1 MLRRVL
7 VLLKRVLSPGGS
19 ITGSAVTSGIW
30 ETIINVADRLLRLVM
45 LVVLARFLAPEDFGL
60 IGIALV
66 TLGALNQLSKLG
78 LNKALIQNRADNVDD
93 YLNTAWLLQVGRG
106 LLLAA
111 IGFVIAPYAADFF
124 SEPRATDLIR
134 VITLGPL
141 LIGVRNPG
149 IVYMEKNLEFHKRF
163 AYVMS
168 GALVNVTVA
177 ITLAII
183 LQNVWALAFG
193 KLAEQIGKVIASYAL
208 HDYRPSISFDRDRA
222 EEMIQYGKW
231 VTASAMVLF
240 LFSSGD
246 DAFVGWF
253 IGATALG
260 FYQIAYQFSNAPAT
274 EVTHIISRVAFPT
287 YSKIQD
293 DMDKLRE
300 GYFKT
305 LQLTTFFSFP
315 MAAGIMVVAPTF
327 VRAFMGS
334 EWVPAIVIMQIL
346 AVFGA
351 MRSFGATYG
360 PLFEAISRPDLN
372 TKMQVLNLS
381 VLAVLIYPLTA
392 AYGVEGTALAVLGV
406 AVVTPIPLYIV
417 LTSINASLGRFLEVL
432 GYPFFASVIMAV
444 GVTAAARYIQTEFMI
459 AKFILLVL
467 LGVGLY
473 AGVTLGSV
481 RWFSYD
487 ITKLLRSMRDSV
499 A

>member
-1 MLRRVL
+1 
-7 VLLKRVLSPGGS
+7 
-19 ITGSAVTSGIW
+19 
-30 ETIINVADRLLRLVM
+30 
-45 LVVLARFLAPEDFGL
+45 
-60 IGIALV
+60 
-66 TLGALNQLSKLG
+66 
-78 LNKALIQNRADNVDD
+78 
-93 YLNTAWLLQVGRG
+93 
-106 LLLAA
+106 
-111 IGFVIAPYAADFF
+111 
-124 SEPRATDLIR
+124 
-134 VITLGPL
+134 
-141 LIGVRNPG
+141 
-149 IVYMEKNLEFHKRF
+149 
-163 AYVMS
+163 
-168 GALVNVTVA
+168 
-177 ITLAII
+177 
-183 LQNVWALAFG
+183 
-193 KLAEQIGKVIASYAL
+193 
-208 HDYRPSISFDRDRA
+208 
-222 EEMIQYGKW
+222 
-231 VTASAMVLF
+231 
-240 LFSSGD
+240 
-246 DAFVGWF
+246 
-253 IGATALG
+253 
-260 FYQIAYQFSNAPAT
+260 
-274 EVTHIISRVAFPT
+274 
-287 YSKIQD
+287 
-293 DMDKLRE
+293 
-300 GYFKT
+300 
-305 LQLTTFFSFP
+305 